1 MNCANLIH
9 KKGSS
14 GSRVVWI
21 EVCHWFLL
29 SCSTPCKSSL
39 SGQPN
44 CFHGQFSSRQLNK
57 ELLPIE
63 QPTQVSSNN
72 HLIAVFTAMDITS
85 IGTGFCLRPSPDWQ
99 TSRSTSPD
107 AGLLPLII
115 RITEA
120 CLYTRQL
127 CCVQAFVGFL
137 LWRHKTKTIKRE
149 QKTSF
154 S

>member
-1 MNCANLIH
+1 MNRLYV
-9 KKGSS
+9 KKLS

-21 EVCHWFLL
+21 EVCHWFLQ

-107 AGLLPLII
+107 AGLLPFFNW
-115 RITEA
+115 ITEA
-120 CLYTRQL
+120 RLYTRRFS
-127 CCVQAFVGFL
+127 CVRAFAGFL
-137 LWRHKTKTIKRE
+137 LWRHKKR
-149 QKTSF
+149 
-154 S
+154 